1 MQVTIKGVGLMRDYL
16 GEDPR
21 VVELPN
27 EATLGD
33 LLGWIELNCKEQL
46 TGSIWNWGEH
56 RFRGPVVIV
65 ADHRVVKDRT
75 TPLQDQQEVSFYK
88 ALVGG

>member
-1 MQVTIKGVGLMRDYL
+1 MQVTLIGMGLMRDYL
-16 GEDPR
+16 GEVPH
-21 VVELPN
+21 VVVLP
-27 EATLGD
+27 EGATLGD
-33 LLGWIELNCKEQL
+33 LLARIELDFKEQL
-46 TGSIWNWGEH
+46 AGSIWNWEEH

-65 ADHRVVKDRT
+65 SGHRIIRDRT